1 MLIWEVR
8 LKKAKLIN
16 FPVKASTIQMR
27 GWHSPQKAAAGP
39 ATAASRR
46 RARSQAEVRIL
57 CILSTECWGWGEDCV
72 CKLTS
77 PPSHPAAQ
85 VAGGHTALNTA
96 DTTMPKLPNP
106 THANRYNRQ
115 APTIIC
121 KWWVCGI
128 EIRDWRFNYDKSIS
142 IVLKMV

>member
-1 MLIWEVR
+1 MLIWNVR
-8 LKKAKLIN
+8 LAKAKRIN
-16 FPVKASTIQMR
+16 FPVKASTIQMTA
-27 GWHSPQKAAAGP
+27 WHSPQKAAAGP

-57 CILSTECWGWGEDCV
+57 CILSTECWGWGEAEDCV

-106 THANRYNRQ
+106 YSIDTTDS
-115 APTIIC
+115 PTLLS
-121 KWWVCGI
+121 VTYGGYVG
-128 EIRDWRFNYDKSIS
+128 WRFDILEIIINFNSF
-142 IVLKMV
+142 LLN